1 MIWLWF
7 MIGMNWLV
15 VRMNWLVVGVD
26 WLWLMIR
33 VNRRM
38 VWFWFI
44 VMHWLWLVIGV
55 NRSVVRFWFVITIL
69 LPMSSV
75 DWITLLLNLWVIE
88 TSFILVDAWNWVW
101 VPELWVSKMIT
112 FWFLISVGWSVMM
125 DIRKRGI
132 VWLMSWV
139 CLWLVVWVSVFRLWS
154 FVNRLWGFVNWLWWI
169 VWQWLWLVD
178 GYRWIV
184 WFWLW
189 LVGDLKSIWVSRC
202 LITIGTMTT

>member
-7 MIGMNWLV
+7 MIG
-15 VRMNWLVVGVD
+15 MNWLVVGVD

-33 VNRRM
+33 VNR
-38 VWFWFI
+38 
-44 VMHWLWLVIGV
+44 LWLVITT
-55 NRSVVRFWFVITIL
+55 WL

-75 DWITLLLNLWVIE
+75 DWITFLLNLWVIE
-88 TSFILVDAWNWVW
+88 TFCVLIDAWNWVW

-112 FWFLISVGWSVMM
+112 DWFLISQGWRSVMM
-125 DIRKRGI
+125 NIRKRGV